1 MLITERVWGVLLRV
15 AIVAVLGVGVL
26 LPLVFLR

>member
-1 MLITERVWGVLLRV
+1 MMITERVLGVLLRV

-26 LPLVFLR
+26 VPLVFWR